1 MFGGMPFGRIALKLF
16 GKIVEPYMLYFDA
29 LRMTLKRAGIRAGIH
44 EYICSI
50 LFYCFLGFAAAIVLG
65 SVFIALAVTNASK
78 SMTMSMADVFYS
90 YTLSIIISILA
101 GGCTLLV
108 GYYYPSIRCKTIKTK
123 IDRSLPFAVFYMA
136 TSASSGINPVEIF
149 NMLSQKEGILGKE
162 AAKIYSDVNTLG
174 MDLSA
179 ALQKA
184 AIRTPSML
192 FADLL
197 WSMAT
202 IITTGGDIQK
212 YLTGKTRTFMA
223 QYRRNL
229 DGYAKQISLYTEIYT
244 TLVIVGSLFF
254 IVIISIMS
262 PMMGGGAM
270 LLLYQTFLVF
280 FFIPAVS
287 IGFIVLLKGIYP
299 SE

>member
-1 MFGGMPFGRIALKLF
+1 MFGGMPFGSIALKIF
-16 GKIVEPYMLYFDA
+16 GKIIEPYLLYFDA
-29 LRMTLKRAGIRAGIH
+29 LRVTLRRAGIKSSIE
-44 EYICSI
+44 EYLCSI
-50 LFYCFLGFAAAIVLG
+50 LFYCFLGFVITIIAG
-65 SVFIALAVTNASK
+65 SFFIAYTVTMASA
-78 SMTMSMADVFYS
+78 SVTMADVFYS
-90 YTLSIIISILA
+90 YTLSVIVSILA
-101 GGCTLLV
+101 GIGIFLF
-108 GYYYPSIRCKTIKTK
+108 GYYYPSTRSKALKNK
-123 IDRSLPFAVFYMA
+123 IERSLPFTVFYMA

-149 NMLSQKEGILGKE
+149 KLLSQKPGPVGKE

-174 MDLSA
+174 MDLSH

-184 AIRTPSML
+184 AMRTPSPM

-197 WSMAT
+197 WSMST
-202 IITTGGDIQK
+202 IITTGGDVQK

-262 PMMGGGAM
+262 PMVGGGAM
-270 LLLYQTFLVF
+270 LLLLQTFLVF
-280 FFIPAVS
+280 FFVPAVS
-287 IGFIVLLKGIYP
+287 AGFIVLLKGIYP